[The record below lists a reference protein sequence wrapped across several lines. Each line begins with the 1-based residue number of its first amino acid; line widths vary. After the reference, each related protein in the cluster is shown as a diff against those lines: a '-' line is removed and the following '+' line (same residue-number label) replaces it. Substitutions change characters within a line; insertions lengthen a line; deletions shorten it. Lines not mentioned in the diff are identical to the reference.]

1 MSEAVDIFY
10 SYAHKDKK
18 LRERLD
24 THLALL
30 KHEGLINQWHDRDIS
45 AGKLWAEEID
55 AHLKNARIIL
65 LLVSSDFNASDYCYG
80 IEMQEAIKRQ
90 VAGEAR
96 VIPIILRPCDWE
108 TAPFGKL
115 QALPKDK
122 KPVTTW
128 SNRDLAFTEIAKG
141 IRTVVHELNG
151 DIPMTTSRATQKR
164 NKNTKTRKTFG
175 GRNMSG
181 TLSSSALKKPID
193 RYYNNL
199 DEYKG
204 KADYE
209 LAVRTAFQNLLA
221 ETARLVGWTF
231 IPEQAMESG
240 IRPDGVLR
248 DEFVRRGF

>member
-1 MSEAVDIFY
+1 MSEAIDIFY

-209 LAVRTAFQNLLA
+209 LAVRTAFKTCWL
-221 ETARLVGWTF
+221 RPLV
-231 IPEQAMESG
+231 
-240 IRPDGVLR
+240 L
-248 DEFVRRGF
+248 